1 MPSPLRTWITEKW
14 AAGQEVD
21 NHYQD
26 QTLLIMHKLTHK
38 LTHKHLTAVTTCHL
52 SIQHLDEDE
61 DDEAGAQTTER
72 AGDDSQGD
80 IQRADE

>member
-26 QTLLIMHKLTHK
+26 QTLLITHK
-38 LTHKHLTAVTTCHL
+38 LTHKQLTQLTAVTTCHL
-52 SIQHLDEDE
+52 SIQHPDEVTMKQARKQLRE
-61 DDEAGAQTTER
+61 LAMRAKESLKER
-72 AGDDSQGD
+72 TND
-80 IQRADE
+80 